1 MSENLSS
8 DIWDK
13 YPKLYLMMRIK
24 QIQASICSYNGSFKC
39 DCKYSIDNIH
49 LSGEHSGCPE
59 CYLLMDFFSAMT
71 EKEYNRVI
79 ARMKKKETSVDKKR
93 RVANLKTQLKQAQS
107 K

>member
-1 MSENLSS
+1 MA
-8 DIWDK
+8 
-13 YPKLYLMMRIK
+13 RVK
-24 QIQASICSYNGSFKC
+24 QIQAIICAYRGGFKC
-39 DCKYSIDNIH
+39 DCKYSIDNVH

-79 ARMKKKETSVDKKR
+79 ARMKKKEISVNKKR
-93 RVANLKTQLKQAQS
+93 SIANLKAQLKKAQS